1 VSRSRVWIAVLIF
14 AAALLP
20 RLLIVL
26 TPIPT
31 QLDKVL
37 PDDAYYYFLT
47 AQNIVQSGSPSVDG
61 LHPSNG
67 WHPLWMLANTAI
79 YSLPYTDLDLP
90 VRLVLGLGAVCD
102 SVAAVLIFLGAR
114 RFVGDAAGAIGGLS
128 YAINTM
134 PMFQSVNG
142 LETGLAALCIA
153 SAWLLTLHLTDQPTT
168 RGAAL
173 WGGIFGLTFLA
184 RTDTALILL
193 PLGLYALWRLRRSI
207 PLVVVGA
214 AVALVVVAPWLLWN
228 QANFGSFL
236 EQSSSSAVPWAA
248 RARFLMEH
256 PESGLMGES
265 LRVLLHPP
273 YWLRGDYLG
282 APPLIGFVLWPL
294 ALWGLY
300 RARKQPLS
308 QVALLLLLG
317 GVALLL
323 VHTLVRW
330 YPRPWYFVVTAQ
342 SLAVGLSLFW
352 HVTMSA
358 RLKMAALMVGVVGM
372 VLFGWMAWQIGY
384 YPWQQAHQYTAALWA
399 RDNLPSDAR
408 LASMN
413 SGIIG
418 YYSGRTTINLDG
430 VVNPAALEAIQGY
443 RLLDF
448 MRENGVDYFLDS
460 DNALQS
466 EYAPFMGENYP
477 AKLET
482 WQPLTEEYAG
492 LGQLW
497 IYRVLE

>member
-1 VSRSRVWIAVLIF
+1 MSKPRPWIAVLVF

-47 AQNIVQSGSPSVDG
+47 AQNIVRSGSPSVDG

-67 WHPLWMLANTAI
+67 WHPLWMLANTTI
-79 YSLPYTDLDLP
+79 YSLPYSDPDLP

-102 SVAAVLIFLGAR
+102 SLAAALIFLGTR
-114 RFVGDAAGAIGGLS
+114 RFVGEAAAAVGGLS
-128 YAINTM
+128 YAVNTM

-153 SAWLLTLHLTDQPTT
+153 GAWMLTLRLTDKPTPLN
-168 RGAAL
+168 AAL
-173 WGGIFGLTFLA
+173 WGGVFGLTFLA
-184 RTDTALILL
+184 RTDTALILV

-214 AVALVVVAPWLLWN
+214 AVAGIVVAPWLLWN

-236 EQSSSSAVPWAA
+236 EQSSSNAVPWAA
-248 RARFLMEH
+248 RARFLMEN
-256 PESGLMGES
+256 PESAQFGES
-265 LRVLLHPP
+265 LRVLLHAP

-282 APPLIGFVLWPL
+282 APPLMGFVLWLL
-294 ALWGLY
+294 ALWGMY
-300 RARKQPLS
+300 RARQQALS
-308 QVALLLLLG
+308 QIALLLLLG
-317 GVALLL
+317 GAALLL

-342 SLAVGLSLFW
+342 SLALGLALFW
-352 HVTMSA
+352 HVTESKRIKLAMLA
-358 RLKMAALMVGVVGM
+358 FGLVGM
-372 VLFGWMAWQIGY
+372 VAFGWMAWQIGY
-384 YPWQQAHQYTAALWA
+384 YPWQQTHQYAAALWA
-399 RDNLPSDAR
+399 RDNLPADAR

-418 YYSGRTTINLDG
+418 YYSGRTTVNLDG
-430 VVNPAALEAIQGY
+430 VVNPAAFEAIQNY

-448 MRENGVDYFLDS
+448 MRETEVDYFLDS

-466 EYAPFMGENYP
+466 EYAPFMGESYP

-492 LGQLW
+492 LGRLW